1 MQDKI
6 LEVINVIDFRVDDI
20 KGMRRPHI
28 LRMQALFYNMK
39 KYCPSLTLKE
49 VAIYGNRQNHSIVL
63 SSIAMWE
70 ERIFT
75 VPDIKRI
82 QQLIEN
88 GIKGR
93 S

>member
-6 LEVINVIDFRVDDI
+6 LEVINQIDFRVPL

-28 LRMQALFYNMK
+28 LRMQALFYNLR
-39 KYCPSLTLKE
+39 KYCPSLTLME
-49 VAIYGNRQNHSIVL
+49 IALAGHRQNHSIVV

-75 VPDIKRI
+75 VPQIKAI
-82 QQLIEN
+82 QLIIEN